1 MSIKAE
7 NSRETESL
15 LDNIR
20 ELEKSLKLKEMVI
33 HKLIPIEMQ
42 ELIKNQVAWNEMMG
56 EWQLRGIGNRLTL
69 YNFSMLKFILYRY
82 L

>member
-69 YNFSMLKFILYRY
+69 YNFLMLKFIFYRY

>member
-1 MSIKAE
+1 MNIKAE

-42 ELIKNQVAWNEMMG
+42 ELIKNQVAWNEVMG
-56 EWQLRGIGNRLTL
+56 EWQLRGIGNR
-69 YNFSMLKFILYRY
+69 FIL
-82 L
+82 